1 MAAKKCIYYVGT
13 IRFCPVDAF
22 KSIVPVRFVL
32 SYGINHLDSR
42 QVVVASAAA

>member
-1 MAAKKCIYYVGT
+1 MAAKKLTQVT
-13 IRFCPVDAF
+13 INIVIKQVS